1 MALLQATPRVF
12 KQGGH
17 FPVWYL
23 DLTPRLATAPSAGA
37 REPQSQQ
44 ENNRSDCSV
53 DDEAD
58 DTGAEMNS
66 KAMQKPVAD
75 ESADDAN
82 GRVADETET
91 APSDNLAR
99 QPSGN
104 DPDDQNHNQPLV
116 RQMHVL
122 PFALRSDSRRGR
134 QHCNDI
140 RAQDKLE
147 ELTPSD
153 LMDR

>member
-1 MALLQATPRVF
+1 
-12 KQGGH
+12 
-17 FPVWYL
+17 
-23 DLTPRLATAPSAGA
+23 
-37 REPQSQQ
+37 
-44 ENNRSDCSV
+44 
-53 DDEAD
+53 
-58 DTGAEMNS
+58 MNPD
-66 KAMQKPVAD
+66 AMQKPIAD
-75 ESADDAN
+75 ERPDYADC
-82 GRVADETET
+82 RVADETE
-91 APSDNLAR
+91 PVPLNNLAR

-104 DPDDQNHNQPLV
+104 DPDDQNDKQPLV